1 MALLEGSASCV
12 RKFAFRDAA
21 GAVGALLPQETL
33 DQLLQPLHTSYL
45 NNVGFDWNSI
55 LCWNLV
61 ELQLIN
67 LLEDSSPTETLLVQ
81 LLNANPA
88 IRRLK
93 LGTTDLIFYE
103 SNLPS
108 IKLLELQTLELN
120 MGSQF
125 MSWLSILLV
134 PRLHKLALLV
144 LFSASSIDKAQGA
157 NALRSCFAR
166 ARIDSLAIW
175 RDLGIPFPSITPH
188 LPYLENITVTIP
200 FRGDHRDLSELQT
213 ETKRLSKYILSILF
227 GAVSTALI
235 VAWKSSYPLPPMSAS
250 CFQASILWIGRAC
263 KSRSVFLGWAFLQI
277 WPSYPIRSLT
287 VSLVLF
293 DRTFSYRECV
303 SRSVI
308 TLWNGLLGNE
318 KSLCRWLI

>member
-1 MALLEGSASCV
+1 MLLSVCIGPYGQSRNRKSRTGNFAWLDCYGFEVLSVLSNGLVIFQEVSAALLEGSASCV

-21 GAVGALLPQETL
+21 RAVGALLPQETL

-125 MSWLSILLV
+125 MS
-134 PRLHKLALLV
+134 
-144 LFSASSIDKAQGA
+144 
-157 NALRSCFAR
+157 
-166 ARIDSLAIW
+166 
-175 RDLGIPFPSITPH
+175 
-188 LPYLENITVTIP
+188 
-200 FRGDHRDLSELQT
+200 
-213 ETKRLSKYILSILF
+213 
-227 GAVSTALI
+227 
-235 VAWKSSYPLPPMSAS
+235 
-250 CFQASILWIGRAC
+250 
-263 KSRSVFLGWAFLQI
+263 
-277 WPSYPIRSLT
+277 
-287 VSLVLF
+287 
-293 DRTFSYRECV
+293 
-303 SRSVI
+303 
-308 TLWNGLLGNE
+308 
-318 KSLCRWLI
+318 